1 MQTINLKR
9 GISSMEINTQEML
22 ENAVYQQLFLGGKRI
37 MGKNPENTMQLTG
50 VDEILTKFIGDLDK
64 SLPLLSH
71 FKVHEFISHFAQL
84 FSVDL
89 SATENRIQ
97 TNFEGMGGI
106 DQLKG
111 QETIVYYMVMTKLLE
126 SLRETAYKQWGFERI
141 KNSYEKQTHRKFSN
155 EIHHKIQNLAAL
167 NESNISLLYNL
178 CFILLLTTAY
188 EKNKFSTTL
197 KRLTSV
203 RINKIIDKI
212 AQ

>member
-1 MQTINLKR
+1 MQTIDLKR
-9 GISSMEINTQEML
+9 EILSTEINTQEML

-50 VDEILTKFIGDLDK
+50 VDDVLSKFIEDLRQ
-64 SLPLLSH
+64 SLPLLSD
-71 FKVHEFISHFAQL
+71 FKVHEFIAHFAKL
-84 FSVDL
+84 FSIDL
-89 SATENRIQ
+89 SGTENRIQ
-97 TNFEGMGGI
+97 TNFEGMGGLN
-106 DQLKG
+106 QLKG

-141 KNSYEKQTHRKFSN
+141 KNSYEKQTKHKFSK
-155 EIHHKIQNLAAL
+155 EIHRKIQNLAAL

-203 RINKIIDKI
+203 RINKIVEKI

>member
-1 MQTINLKR
+1 
-9 GISSMEINTQEML
+9 MEIDTQEML

-50 VDEILTKFIGDLDK
+50 VDDILTKFIGDLRK
-64 SLPLLSH
+64 SLPLLSN

-84 FSVDL
+84 FSIDL
-89 SATENRIQ
+89 SSTEERIQ

-111 QETIVYYMVMTKLLE
+111 QETILYYMVMTKLLE
-126 SLRETAYKQWGFERI
+126 SLRENAYKQWGFERI
-141 KNSYEKQTHRKFSN
+141 KESYEKQTNHEFSK
-155 EIHHKIQNLAAL
+155 EIHQKIQNLAAL

-197 KRLTSV
+197 KRLTTV